1 VSRDEGTVI
10 LPFPAPLAQ
19 LAPVTEIRSTL
30 IASSIQALRAH
41 GHIERYGA
49 LLPEQHRDKLLHCIA
64 GQWFPLP
71 VGVAHY
77 QACEELGLS
86 IEQQREI
93 GSDVSHR
100 IHVSV
105 LGVVVKMAKGLGVT
119 PWTALGRGNQLYAR
133 ILRGGGSQMTKLGPK
148 EAQIELGRLPLL
160 EIPYFR
166 TAALGMY
173 QTAIGLFATRAHV
186 RLVPA
191 QSRAPGYLTTMHASW
206 V

>member
-1 VSRDEGTVI
+1 VSSDEGTVI
-10 LPFPAPLAQ
+10 LRFPAPLAE
-19 LAPVTEIRSTL
+19 LDPASEIRSTL
-30 IASSIQALRAH
+30 IASSIQALRSH
-41 GHIERYGA
+41 GHIERYSA
-49 LLPEQHRDKLLHCIA
+49 LLPEQYHDKVLHCIA
-64 GQWFPLP
+64 GQWFPLA
-71 VGVAHY
+71 VGFAHY
-77 QACEELGLS
+77 QACEQLGLS
-86 IEQQREI
+86 MEQQREI

-100 IHVSV
+100 IHETF
-105 LGVVVKMAKGLGVT
+105 LGVVVKMAKGVGVT

-133 ILRGGGSQMTKLGPK
+133 ILRGGGSQMTRLGPK
-148 EAQIELGRLPLL
+148 DAQIELGRLPLL

-186 RLVPA
+186 RLVAA